1 MVNNSMDRNVT
12 GAEMSGE
19 YRDKNT
25 VGFYTLGCKVNQYDT
40 QAMIEQF
47 KARGYRIVDFNQKA
61 DIYVINTCTVTNL
74 ADRKSRQMI
83 RKAHRANSDALIAVV
98 GCFAQRAAN
107 EAIKIPGVKLVLGTQ
122 HRKEIVDFVE
132 RVQKTGQSIVNVNDI
147 MKAKDFEDTPI
158 SSYQGRTRAI
168 LKIQEGCNQFCS
180 YCIIPYTRGPIR
192 SRHPGDVLQEVCRL
206 VEAGFKEIVLTGIHL
221 ASYGTDLQGANL
233 VSLLQDINSVQG
245 LARIRL
251 GSLEPNYIN
260 DDFIKGIQ
268 DLEKVCSHFHI
279 PLQSGSDTVLKRMNR
294 KYTAQEYAEAIEKI
308 RQYYPGGSYNHRRN
322 GGVSRGNR

>member
-47 KARGYRIVDFNQKA
+47 KTRGYRIVDFNQKA

-107 EAIKIPGVKLVLGTQ
+107 EAIKIPGL
-122 HRKEIVDFVE
+122 
-132 RVQKTGQSIVNVNDI
+132 
-147 MKAKDFEDTPI
+147 
-158 SSYQGRTRAI
+158 
-168 LKIQEGCNQFCS
+168 
-180 YCIIPYTRGPIR
+180 
-192 SRHPGDVLQEVCRL
+192 
-206 VEAGFKEIVLTGIHL
+206 
-221 ASYGTDLQGANL
+221 NL
-233 VSLLQDINSVQG
+233 S
-245 LARIRL
+245 
-251 GSLEPNYIN
+251 
-260 DDFIKGIQ
+260 
-268 DLEKVCSHFHI
+268 
-279 PLQSGSDTVLKRMNR
+279 
-294 KYTAQEYAEAIEKI
+294 
-308 RQYYPGGSYNHRRN
+308 
-322 GGVSRGNR
+322 